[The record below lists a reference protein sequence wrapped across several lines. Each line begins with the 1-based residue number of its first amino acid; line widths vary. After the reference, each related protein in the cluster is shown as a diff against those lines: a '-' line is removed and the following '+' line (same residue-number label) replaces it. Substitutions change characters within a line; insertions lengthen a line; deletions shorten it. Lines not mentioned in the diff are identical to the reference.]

1 MPTTPVPSFSILKPQ
16 LSLLDGKREWE
27 MGSED
32 EDSEDSVD
40 TVEFM
45 LEKRAVKK
53 MRF

>member
-1 MPTTPVPSFSILKPQ
+1 
-16 LSLLDGKREWE
+16 

-40 TVEFM
+40 TVEFT
-45 LEKRAVKK
+45 LEKRAEKK